1 MQREES
7 FKENEGL
14 PPPPI
19 VDHENDEYYI
29 KFNELILEF
38 DKNMENMTPD
48 DIITFPIKENSEEVT
63 KYIIFPWKVV
73 LKIIMEEIH
82 NVSTTHPSVLRG
94 LYFMVTPEETDV
106 AFKVFFLINDFLPN
120 MNRF

>member
-1 MQREES
+1 MSFKNRAFLFFFLISLSVGQIPAPAETEGPAPEES

-48 DIITFPIKENSEEVT
+48 DIITFPIKENSEEVA
-63 KYIIFPWKVV
+63 KYIVI
-73 LKIIMEEIH
+73 
-82 NVSTTHPSVLRG
+82 T
-94 LYFMVTPEETDV
+94 
-106 AFKVFFLINDFLPN
+106 
-120 MNRF
+120 